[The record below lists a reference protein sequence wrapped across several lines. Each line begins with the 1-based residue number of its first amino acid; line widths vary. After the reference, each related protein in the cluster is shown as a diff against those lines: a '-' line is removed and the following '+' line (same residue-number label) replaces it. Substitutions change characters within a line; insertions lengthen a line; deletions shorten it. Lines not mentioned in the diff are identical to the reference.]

1 MTKEDTIEQK
11 LKGAMAL
18 GINKYSVED
27 LCQIIKQHYL
37 GKLPKELDHTS
48 TWGLINGLDSDQTNG
63 YNKALADVRKVIG
76 GNDD

>member
-1 MTKEDTIEQK
+1 MTKEDTIERK

-37 GKLPKELDHTS
+37 GELDKDVPFLHHR
-48 TWGLINGLDSDQTNG
+48 GCEC
-63 YNKALADVRKVIG
+63 NKCWAAAAKNDTLADVRKVIG
-76 GNDD
+76 GD